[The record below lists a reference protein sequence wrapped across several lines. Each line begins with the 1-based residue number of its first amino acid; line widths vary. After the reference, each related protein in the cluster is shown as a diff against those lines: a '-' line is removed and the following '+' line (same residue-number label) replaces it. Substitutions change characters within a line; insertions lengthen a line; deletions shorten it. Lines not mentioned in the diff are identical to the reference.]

1 MEGKKDS
8 LSLEQIQEESAK
20 PHFNGSMCPLSPA
33 SIEAYQSLGIDP
45 ETLRHYPIDYFMKKH
60 ANRSDLAEIEYKH
73 CESRRKEAFAN
84 LISKRDFIRERNSRT
99 SFQDAAKG
107 EASRLDEMM
116 SSMAAREEH
125 RMEMAR
131 RQMEKEIQM
140 MRTMELMR
148 KQSQEKFQKKLC
160 LLEER
165 QMEKNKERK
174 LMEESRRRHQAQ
186 QLREKQRIRHCID
199 NDLTTVSRH
208 FI

>member
-20 PHFNGSMCPLSPA
+20 PHFKGSMCPLSPA

-45 ETLRHYPIDYFMKKH
+45 ETLRHYPMDFFMKKH

-131 RQMEKEIQM
+131 RQREKEIQM

-148 KQSQEKFQKKLC
+148 KQSQEKFQKNC
-160 LLEER
+160 AS
-165 QMEKNKERK
+165 
-174 LMEESRRRHQAQ
+174 SRRGKWRKIKKESLWKSQERGTKH
-186 QLREKQRIRHCID
+186 
-199 NDLTTVSRH
+199 NN
-208 FI
+208 